1 MHSLSKHSRLIQT
14 AMSIHSHTK
23 NKRLLA
29 GLLICTASL
38 YAPLSNAAPIYK
50 VIDPQTGQVTFTDSP
65 QSYQQ
70 SGKTISDTGIS
81 TGDTANNRTTATP
94 TENQASQPLSASQ
107 TVPPEL
113 TVAPNNALTAIN
125 YQLTMTEPSEKR
137 AYRRPA
143 QSIVVSV
150 QLKPALQAGDSVSI
164 TLDGNEVAQGLNAS
178 ISTVDILPG
187 SHVINAVV
195 KNAKGQAL
203 KQISRTVYVIQN
215 TQTLQNNKKIAQ
227 QLLAYQ
233 RLPWHQKVLLKLRQD
248 GKQPNM
254 QTFNKPQADKPMTL
268 EQPAIK

>member
-14 AMSIHSHTK
+14 AMSIRSHTK
-23 NKRLLA
+23 NKLLLT

-38 YAPLSNAAPIYK
+38 YTPLSNAAPIYK

-65 QSYQQ
+65 QSYEQ
-70 SGKTISDTGIS
+70 SGKTVSDTGIS
-81 TGDTANNRTTATP
+81 TGDTANNRSTATP
-94 TENQASQPLSASQ
+94 NENQASQPLSAAQ

-150 QLKPALQAGDSVSI
+150 QLKPALQAGDTVTIYLDGKAVSQGLSVS
-164 TLDGNEVAQGLNAS
+164 LP
-178 ISTVDILPG
+178 TVDILPG
-187 SHVINAVV
+187 EHSVQATVS
-195 KNAKGQAL
+195 NAKGQTI
-203 KQISRTVYVIQN
+203 QQVSRTVYVIQN
-215 TQTLQNNKKIAQ
+215 TKVMQNKKKLAE

-233 RLPWHQKVLLKLRQD
+233 RLPWQQKLLLKLRQ
-248 GKQPNM
+248 KEAP
-254 QTFNKPQADKPMTL
+254 TP
-268 EQPAIK
+268 

>member
-14 AMSIHSHTK
+14 AMSIRSHTK
-23 NKRLLA
+23 NKLLLT

-65 QSYQQ
+65 QSYEQ
-70 SGKTISDTGIS
+70 SGKTVSNTGIS
-81 TGDTANNRTTATP
+81 TGDTANNRSTATP
-94 TENQASQPLSASQ
+94 NENQASQPLSAAQ

-113 TVAPNNALTAIN
+113 TVARNNALTAIN

-150 QLKPALQAGDSVSI
+150 QLKPALQAGDTVTIYLDGKAVSQGLSVS
-164 TLDGNEVAQGLNAS
+164 LP
-178 ISTVDILPG
+178 TVDILPG
-187 SHVINAVV
+187 EHSVQATVS
-195 KNAKGQAL
+195 NAKGQTI
-203 KQISRTVYVIQN
+203 QQVSRTVYVIQN
-215 TQTLQNNKKIAQ
+215 TKVMQNKKKLAE

-233 RLPWHQKVLLKLRQD
+233 RLPWQQKLLLKLRQ
-248 GKQPNM
+248 KEAP
-254 QTFNKPQADKPMTL
+254 TP
-268 EQPAIK
+268 

>member
-23 NKRLLA
+23 NKLLLT

-65 QSYQQ
+65 QSYEQ
-70 SGKTISDTGIS
+70 SGKTVSDTGIS
-81 TGDTANNRTTATP
+81 TGDTANNRSTATSN
-94 TENQASQPLSASQ
+94 ENQASQPLSAAQ

-150 QLKPALQAGDSVSI
+150 QLKPALQAGDTVTIYLDGKAVSQGLSVS
-164 TLDGNEVAQGLNAS
+164 LP
-178 ISTVDILPG
+178 TVDILPG
-187 SHVINAVV
+187 EHSVQATVS
-195 KNAKGQAL
+195 NAKGQTI
-203 KQISRTVYVIQN
+203 QQVSRTVYVIQN
-215 TQTLQNNKKIAQ
+215 TKVMQNKKKLAE

-233 RLPWHQKVLLKLRQD
+233 RLPWQQKLLLKLRQ
-248 GKQPNM
+248 KEAP
-254 QTFNKPQADKPMTL
+254 TP
-268 EQPAIK
+268 

>member
-14 AMSIHSHTK
+14 AMTIRSHTK
-23 NKRLLA
+23 NKLLLT

-70 SGKTISDTGIS
+70 SGKTVSETGIS
-81 TGDTANNRTTATP
+81 TGDTANNRSTATSN
-94 TENQASQPLSASQ
+94 ENQASQPLSAAQ

-150 QLKPALQAGDSVSI
+150 QLKPALQAGDTVTIYLDGKAVSQGLSVS
-164 TLDGNEVAQGLNAS
+164 LP
-178 ISTVDILPG
+178 TVDILPG
-187 SHVINAVV
+187 EHSVQATVS
-195 KNAKGQAL
+195 NAKGQTI
-203 KQISRTVYVIQN
+203 QQVSRTVYVIQN
-215 TQTLQNNKKIAQ
+215 TKVMQNKKKLAE

-233 RLPWHQKVLLKLRQD
+233 RLPWQQKLLLKLRQ
-248 GKQPNM
+248 KEAP
-254 QTFNKPQADKPMTL
+254 TP
-268 EQPAIK
+268 

>member
-14 AMSIHSHTK
+14 AMTIRSHTK
-23 NKRLLA
+23 NKLLLT

-38 YAPLSNAAPIYK
+38 YTPLSNAAPIYK

-65 QSYQQ
+65 QSYEQ
-70 SGKTISDTGIS
+70 SGKTVSDTGIS
-81 TGDTANNRTTATP
+81 TGDTANNRSTATSN
-94 TENQASQPLSASQ
+94 ENQASQPLSAAQ

-150 QLKPALQAGDSVSI
+150 QLKPALQAGDTVTIYLDGKAVSQGLSVS
-164 TLDGNEVAQGLNAS
+164 LP
-178 ISTVDILPG
+178 TVDILPG
-187 SHVINAVV
+187 EHSVQATVS
-195 KNAKGQAL
+195 NAKGQTI
-203 KQISRTVYVIQN
+203 QQVSRTVYVIQN
-215 TQTLQNNKKIAQ
+215 TKVMQNKKKLAE

-233 RLPWHQKVLLKLRQD
+233 RLPWQQKLLLKLRQ
-248 GKQPNM
+248 KEAP
-254 QTFNKPQADKPMTL
+254 TP
-268 EQPAIK
+268 

>member
-65 QSYQQ
+65 QSYEQ
-70 SGKTISDTGIS
+70 SGKTVSDTGIS
-81 TGDTANNRTTATP
+81 TGDTANNRSTTTP
-94 TENQASQPLSASQ
+94 NENQASQPLSAAQ

-150 QLKPALQAGDSVSI
+150 QLKPALQAGDTVTI
-164 TLDGNEVAQGLNAS
+164 YLDGQAVVQGLSAS
-178 ISTVDILPG
+178 LPTVDILPG
-187 SHVINAVV
+187 EHSVQATVS
-195 KNAKGQAL
+195 NAKGQTI
-203 KQISRTVYVIQN
+203 QQVSRTVYVIQN
-215 TQTLQNNKKIAQ
+215 TKVMQNKKKLAE

-233 RLPWHQKVLLKLRQD
+233 RLPWQQKLLLKLRQ
-248 GKQPNM
+248 KEAP
-254 QTFNKPQADKPMTL
+254 TP
-268 EQPAIK
+268 

>member
-14 AMSIHSHTK
+14 AMTIRSHTK
-23 NKRLLA
+23 NKLLLT

-65 QSYQQ
+65 QSYEQ
-70 SGKTISDTGIS
+70 SGKTVSDTGIS
-81 TGDTANNRTTATP
+81 TGDTANNRSTATSN
-94 TENQASQPLSASQ
+94 ENQASQPLSAAQ

-150 QLKPALQAGDSVSI
+150 QLKPALQAGDTVTI
-164 TLDGNEVAQGLNAS
+164 YLDGQAVAQGLS
-178 ISTVDILPG
+178 VSLPTVDILPG
-187 SHVINAVV
+187 EHSVQATVS
-195 KNAKGQAL
+195 NAKGQTI
-203 KQISRTVYVIQN
+203 QQVSRTVYVIQN
-215 TQTLQNNKKIAQ
+215 TKVMQNKKKLAE

-233 RLPWHQKVLLKLRQD
+233 RLPWQQKLLLKLRQ
-248 GKQPNM
+248 KEAP
-254 QTFNKPQADKPMTL
+254 TP
-268 EQPAIK
+268 

>member
-14 AMSIHSHTK
+14 AMSIRSHTK
-23 NKRLLA
+23 NKLLLT

-65 QSYQQ
+65 QSYEQ
-70 SGKTISDTGIS
+70 SGKTVSDTGIS
-81 TGDTANNRTTATP
+81 TGDTANNRSTATP
-94 TENQASQPLSASQ
+94 NENQASQPLSAAQ

-150 QLKPALQAGDSVSI
+150 QLKPALQAGDTVTIYLDGKAVSQGLSVS
-164 TLDGNEVAQGLNAS
+164 LP
-178 ISTVDILPG
+178 TVDILPG
-187 SHVINAVV
+187 EHSVQATVS
-195 KNAKGQAL
+195 NAKGQTI
-203 KQISRTVYVIQN
+203 QQVSRTVYVIQN
-215 TQTLQNNKKIAQ
+215 TKVMQNKKKLAE

-233 RLPWHQKVLLKLRQD
+233 RLPWQQKLLLKLRQ
-248 GKQPNM
+248 KEAP
-254 QTFNKPQADKPMTL
+254 TP
-268 EQPAIK
+268 

>member
-1 MHSLSKHSRLIQT
+1 MTIR
-14 AMSIHSHTK
+14 SHTK
-23 NKRLLA
+23 NKLLLT

-65 QSYQQ
+65 QSYEQ
-70 SGKTISDTGIS
+70 SGKTVSDTGIS
-81 TGDTANNRTTATP
+81 TGDTANNRSTATSN
-94 TENQASQPLSASQ
+94 ENQASQPLSAAQ

-150 QLKPALQAGDSVSI
+150 QLKPALQAGDTVTIYLDGKAVSQGLSVS
-164 TLDGNEVAQGLNAS
+164 LP
-178 ISTVDILPG
+178 TVDILPG
-187 SHVINAVV
+187 EHSVQATVS
-195 KNAKGQAL
+195 NAKGQTI
-203 KQISRTVYVIQN
+203 QQVSRTVYVIQN
-215 TQTLQNNKKIAQ
+215 TKVMQNKKKLAE

-233 RLPWHQKVLLKLRQD
+233 RLPWQQKLLLKLRQ
-248 GKQPNM
+248 KEAP
-254 QTFNKPQADKPMTL
+254 TP
-268 EQPAIK
+268 

>member
-23 NKRLLA
+23 NKLLLA

-94 TENQASQPLSASQ
+94 TENQASQPLSAAQS
-107 TVPPEL
+107 VPPEL

-150 QLKPALQAGDSVSI
+150 QLKPALQAGDTVTI
-164 TLDGNEVAQGLNAS
+164 YLDGQAVVQGLSAS
-178 ISTVDILPG
+178 LPTVDILPG
-187 SHVINAVV
+187 EHSVQATVS
-195 KNAKGQAL
+195 NAKGQTI
-203 KQISRTVYVIQN
+203 QQVSRTVYVIQN
-215 TQTLQNNKKIAQ
+215 TKAMQNKKKMAE

-233 RLPWHQKVLLKLRQD
+233 RLPWQQKLLLKLRQ
-248 GKQPNM
+248 KEAP
-254 QTFNKPQADKPMTL
+254 TP
-268 EQPAIK
+268 

>member
-14 AMSIHSHTK
+14 AMTIRSHTK
-23 NKRLLA
+23 NKLLLT

-65 QSYQQ
+65 QSYEQ
-70 SGKTISDTGIS
+70 SGKTVSDTGIS
-81 TGDTANNRTTATP
+81 TGDTANNRSTATSN
-94 TENQASQPLSASQ
+94 ENQASQPLSAAQ

-150 QLKPALQAGDSVSI
+150 QLKPALQAGDTVTI
-164 TLDGNEVAQGLNAS
+164 YLDGQAVAQGLS
-178 ISTVDILPG
+178 VSLPTVDILPG
-187 SHVINAVV
+187 EHSVQATVS
-195 KNAKGQAL
+195 NAKGQTI
-203 KQISRTVYVIQN
+203 QQVSRTVYVIQN
-215 TQTLQNNKKIAQ
+215 TKVMQNKKKMAE

-233 RLPWHQKVLLKLRQD
+233 RLPWQQKLLLKLRQ
-248 GKQPNM
+248 KEAP
-254 QTFNKPQADKPMTL
+254 TP
-268 EQPAIK
+268 

>member
-14 AMSIHSHTK
+14 AMTIRSHTK
-23 NKRLLA
+23 NKLLLT

-65 QSYQQ
+65 QSYEQ
-70 SGKTISDTGIS
+70 SGKTVSDTGIS
-81 TGDTANNRTTATP
+81 TGDTANNRSTATSN
-94 TENQASQPLSASQ
+94 ENQASQPLSAAQ
-107 TVPPEL
+107 TVPPEF

-150 QLKPALQAGDSVSI
+150 QLKPALQAGDTVTIYLDGKAVSQGLSVS
-164 TLDGNEVAQGLNAS
+164 LP
-178 ISTVDILPG
+178 TVDILPG
-187 SHVINAVV
+187 EHSVQATVS
-195 KNAKGQAL
+195 NAKGQTI
-203 KQISRTVYVIQN
+203 QQVSRTVYVIQN
-215 TQTLQNNKKIAQ
+215 TKVMQNKKKLAE

-233 RLPWHQKVLLKLRQD
+233 RLPWQQKLLLKLRQ
-248 GKQPNM
+248 KEAP
-254 QTFNKPQADKPMTL
+254 TP
-268 EQPAIK
+268 

>member
-94 TENQASQPLSASQ
+94 TENQASQPLSAAQS
-107 TVPPEL
+107 VPPEL

-150 QLKPALQAGDSVSI
+150 QLKPALQAGDTVTI
-164 TLDGNEVAQGLNAS
+164 YLDGQAVVQGLSAS
-178 ISTVDILPG
+178 LPTVDILPG
-187 SHVINAVV
+187 EHSVQATVS
-195 KNAKGQAL
+195 NAKGQTI
-203 KQISRTVYVIQN
+203 QQVSRTVYVIQN
-215 TQTLQNNKKIAQ
+215 TKAMQNKKKMAE

-233 RLPWHQKVLLKLRQD
+233 RLPWQQKLLLKLRQ
-248 GKQPNM
+248 KEAP
-254 QTFNKPQADKPMTL
+254 TP
-268 EQPAIK
+268 

>member
-14 AMSIHSHTK
+14 AMSIRSHTK

-29 GLLICTASL
+29 GLLLCTASL

-65 QSYQQ
+65 QSYEQ

-81 TGDTANNRTTATP
+81 TGDSAMNGSTAATP
-94 TENQASQPLSASQ
+94 TESQASQPLSATQS
-107 TVPPEL
+107 VPPEL

-150 QLKPALQAGDSVSI
+150 QLKPALQAGDTVTI
-164 TLDGNEVAQGLNAS
+164 YLDGQAVAQGLSAS
-178 ISTVDILPG
+178 LPTVDILPG
-187 SHVINAVV
+187 EHSVQATVS
-195 KNAKGQAL
+195 NAKGQTI
-203 KQISRTVYVIQN
+203 QQVSRTVYVIQN
-215 TQTLQNNKKIAQ
+215 TKAMQNKKKMAE

-233 RLPWHQKVLLKLRQD
+233 RLPWQQKLLLKLRQ
-248 GKQPNM
+248 KEAP
-254 QTFNKPQADKPMTL
+254 TP
-268 EQPAIK
+268 

>member
-65 QSYQQ
+65 QSYEQ
-70 SGKTISDTGIS
+70 SGKTVSDTGIS
-81 TGDTANNRTTATP
+81 TGDTANNRSTTTP
-94 TENQASQPLSASQ
+94 NENQASQPLSAAQ

-150 QLKPALQAGDSVSI
+150 QLKPALQAGDTVTI
-164 TLDGNEVAQGLNAS
+164 YLDGQAVVQGLSAS
-178 ISTVDILPG
+178 LPTVDILPG
-187 SHVINAVV
+187 EHSVQATVS
-195 KNAKGQAL
+195 NAKGQTI
-203 KQISRTVYVIQN
+203 QQVSRTVYVIQN
-215 TQTLQNNKKIAQ
+215 TKAMQNKKKMAE

-233 RLPWHQKVLLKLRQD
+233 RLPWQQKLLLKLRQ
-248 GKQPNM
+248 KEAP
-254 QTFNKPQADKPMTL
+254 TP
-268 EQPAIK
+268 

>member
-14 AMSIHSHTK
+14 AMSIRSHTK
-23 NKRLLA
+23 NKLLLT

-65 QSYQQ
+65 QSYEQ
-70 SGKTISDTGIS
+70 SGKTVSDTGIS
-81 TGDTANNRTTATP
+81 TGDTANNRSTATSN
-94 TENQASQPLSASQ
+94 ENQASQPLSAAQ

-150 QLKPALQAGDSVSI
+150 QLKPALQAGDTVTIYLDGKAVSQGLSVS
-164 TLDGNEVAQGLNAS
+164 LP
-178 ISTVDILPG
+178 TVDILPG
-187 SHVINAVV
+187 EHSVQATVS
-195 KNAKGQAL
+195 NAKGQTI
-203 KQISRTVYVIQN
+203 QQVSRTVYVIQN
-215 TQTLQNNKKIAQ
+215 TKVMQNKKKLAE

-233 RLPWHQKVLLKLRQD
+233 RLPWQQKLLLKLRQ
-248 GKQPNM
+248 KEAP
-254 QTFNKPQADKPMTL
+254 TP
-268 EQPAIK
+268 

>member
-65 QSYQQ
+65 QSYEQ
-70 SGKTISDTGIS
+70 SGKTVSNTGIS
-81 TGDTANNRTTATP
+81 TGDTANNRSTTTP
-94 TENQASQPLSASQ
+94 NENQASQPLSAAQ

-150 QLKPALQAGDSVSI
+150 QLKPALQAGDTVTI
-164 TLDGNEVAQGLNAS
+164 YLDGQAVVQGLSAS
-178 ISTVDILPG
+178 LPTVDILPG
-187 SHVINAVV
+187 EHSVQATVS
-195 KNAKGQAL
+195 NAKGQTI
-203 KQISRTVYVIQN
+203 QQVSRTVYVIQN
-215 TQTLQNNKKIAQ
+215 TKAMQNKKKMAE

-233 RLPWHQKVLLKLRQD
+233 RLPWQQKLLLKLRQ
-248 GKQPNM
+248 KEAP
-254 QTFNKPQADKPMTL
+254 TP
-268 EQPAIK
+268 

>member
-14 AMSIHSHTK
+14 AMTIRSHTK
-23 NKRLLA
+23 NKLLLT

-65 QSYQQ
+65 QSYEQ
-70 SGKTISDTGIS
+70 SGKTVSDTGIS
-81 TGDTANNRTTATP
+81 TGDTANNRSTATSN
-94 TENQASQPLSASQ
+94 ENQASQPLSAAQ

-150 QLKPALQAGDSVSI
+150 QLKPALQAGDTVTISLDGKAVSQGLSVS
-164 TLDGNEVAQGLNAS
+164 LP
-178 ISTVDILPG
+178 TVDILPG
-187 SHVINAVV
+187 EHSVQATVS
-195 KNAKGQAL
+195 NAKGQTI
-203 KQISRTVYVIQN
+203 QQVSRTVYVIQN
-215 TQTLQNNKKIAQ
+215 TKVMQNKKKLAE

-233 RLPWHQKVLLKLRQD
+233 RLPWQQKLLLKLRQ
-248 GKQPNM
+248 KEAP
-254 QTFNKPQADKPMTL
+254 TP
-268 EQPAIK
+268 

>member
-14 AMSIHSHTK
+14 AMTIRSHTK
-23 NKRLLA
+23 NKLLLT

-65 QSYQQ
+65 QSYEQ
-70 SGKTISDTGIS
+70 SGKTVSDTGIS
-81 TGDTANNRTTATP
+81 TGDTANNRSTATSN
-94 TENQASQPLSASQ
+94 ENQASQPLSAAQ

-150 QLKPALQAGDSVSI
+150 QLKPALQAGDTVTIYLDGKAVSQGLSVS
-164 TLDGNEVAQGLNAS
+164 LP
-178 ISTVDILPG
+178 TVDILPG
-187 SHVINAVV
+187 EHSVQATVS
-195 KNAKGQAL
+195 NAKGQTI
-203 KQISRTVYVIQN
+203 QQVSRTVYVIQN
-215 TQTLQNNKKIAQ
+215 TKVMQNKKKMAE

-233 RLPWHQKVLLKLRQD
+233 RLPWQQKLLLKLRQ
-248 GKQPNM
+248 KEAP
-254 QTFNKPQADKPMTL
+254 TP
-268 EQPAIK
+268 

>member
-14 AMSIHSHTK
+14 AMTIRSHTK
-23 NKRLLA
+23 NKLLLT

-65 QSYQQ
+65 QSYEQ
-70 SGKTISDTGIS
+70 SGKTVSDTGIS
-81 TGDTANNRTTATP
+81 TGDTANNRSTATSN
-94 TENQASQPLSASQ
+94 ENQASQPLSAAQ

-150 QLKPALQAGDSVSI
+150 QLKPALQAGDTVTIYLDGKAVSQGLSVS
-164 TLDGNEVAQGLNAS
+164 LP
-178 ISTVDILPG
+178 TVDILPG
-187 SHVINAVV
+187 EHSVQATVS
-195 KNAKGQAL
+195 NAKGQTI
-203 KQISRTVYVIQN
+203 QQVSRTVYVIQN
-215 TQTLQNNKKIAQ
+215 TKVMQNKKKLAE

-233 RLPWHQKVLLKLRQD
+233 RLPWQQKLLLKLRQ
-248 GKQPNM
+248 KEAP
-254 QTFNKPQADKPMTL
+254 TP
-268 EQPAIK
+268 